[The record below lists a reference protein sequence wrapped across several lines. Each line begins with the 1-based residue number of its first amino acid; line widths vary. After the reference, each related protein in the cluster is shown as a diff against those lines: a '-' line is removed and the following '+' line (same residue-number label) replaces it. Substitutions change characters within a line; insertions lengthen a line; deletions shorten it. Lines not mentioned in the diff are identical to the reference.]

1 MAKDCSDQD
10 RTWVLQ
16 IDLILL
22 TTLVQPFELQKFDY
36 AEKFWFIKV
45 KLIEQQQP
53 SLIPL
58 SGVGYMDQIT
68 P

>member
-22 TTLVQPFELQKFDY
+22 TTLVQPLELQKFDY
-36 AEKFWFIKV
+36 AEKF
-45 KLIEQQQP
+45 
-53 SLIPL
+53 
-58 SGVGYMDQIT
+58 
-68 P
+68 